1 MSHSR
6 EAVIPIH
13 QQSSLTNAALFNL
26 SQHARERIARRNLS
40 AEDLEYVLQHGHR
53 LRVAGVRIYHL
64 RRRDIP
70 YTDQRI
76 SRVSQLEGTT
86 ILVSRDNTVITAYR
100 NRECLHRELQKTKWR
115 R

>member
-1 MSHSR
+1 
-6 EAVIPIH
+6 VILHIFH
-13 QQSSLTNAALFNL
+13 QPSPTKADLLSL

-40 AEDLEYVLQHGHR
+40 VEDLEYVLQYGHR

-70 YTDQRI
+70 YSDQRI

-100 NRECLHRELQKTKWR
+100 NRDCLHRELQKTKWR

>member
-1 MSHSR
+1 MYRPS
-6 EAVIPIH
+6 P
-13 QQSSLTNAALFNL
+13 LTNAPLFNL

-53 LRVAGVRIYHL
+53 LRVTGVRIYHL

-70 YTDQRI
+70 YSDQRV

-115 R
+115 Q

>member
-1 MSHSR
+1 MHN
-6 EAVIPIH
+6 IH
-13 QQSSLTNAALFNL
+13 QPSPTKADLLNL
-26 SQHARERIARRNLS
+26 SLHARERIARRNLS
-40 AEDLEYVLQHGHR
+40 VEDLEYVLQHGHR
-53 LRVAGVRIYHL
+53 LRVTGVRIYHL

-86 ILVSRDNTVITAYR
+86 ILVSRDNIVITAYR
-100 NRECLHRELQKTKWR
+100 NRACLHRELQKTKWR